1 MRLTP
6 RPPPTRFVSTCFHE
20 EVHPLP
26 DQASAPAADAKQARP
41 LLPQDDPFLAAP
53 VDLRLLAPGTIIRSR
68 EVELAFLGLV
78 PQQVAAWQLVY
89 RSTDLHGEPE
99 AAVTT
104 LVLPAD
110 ADPSE
115 PRPLLAYQCAI
126 DAIAGKSFPSY
137 ALRRGARSWGS
148 IPPLEFALLAGVLHK
163 GWALSIADHE
173 GLLGRFGAAREP
185 GYRVLDGVRAALSF
199 APLGLEPATPVGIMG
214 YSGGGMASSWAAE
227 MAPEYAPELNIV
239 GAALGA
245 PVGDPGETF
254 IRLNAT
260 FRAGLPAMVVAGL
273 RSGYPGLARVINEHA
288 SFEGR
293 KHLQRLERS
302 STLAAVIHHRH
313 HDFDDYLDAPLAD
326 VLATPEV
333 LHVFDDLRL
342 GQRIPTC
349 PILMTQATHD
359 QIIHVEDV
367 DGQQQRYVEGGA
379 KVRYVRDRTSE
390 HLSLHPLALPLMINW
405 MDDRFAGR
413 PAPSGTRTVFSV
425 ALSLRALWGYVGMA
439 TAAVRTVAGRPLRER

>member
-1 MRLTP
+1 MQ
-6 RPPPTRFVSTCFHE
+6 
-20 EVHPLP
+20 PLP
-26 DQASAPAADAKQARP
+26 DQAPAPAADAKSARP

-53 VDLRLLAPGTIIRSR
+53 TGLGLLAPGAIIRSR
-68 EVELAFLGLV
+68 EVELAFLGLI
-78 PQQVAAWQLVY
+78 PQQVSAWQLVY
-89 RSTDLHGEPE
+89 RSTDLDGAPE

-104 LVLPAD
+104 VVLPEG
-110 ADPSE
+110 ADPNE

-126 DAIAGKSFPSY
+126 DAISGKAFPSY

-148 IPPLEFALLAGVLHK
+148 IPPLEFALLAGVLRK
-163 GWALSIADHE
+163 GWALSLCDHE
-173 GLLGRFGAAREP
+173 GMLGRFGAAREP
-185 GYRVLDGVRAALSF
+185 GHRVLDGVRAALEF
-199 APLGLEPATPVGIMG
+199 EPLGLEAATPVGLMG

-254 IRLNAT
+254 IRLNGT
-260 FRAGLPAMVVAGL
+260 SRAGLPAMVVAGL
-273 RSGYPGLARVINEHA
+273 RSGYPGLARVIHEHA

-293 KHLQRLERS
+293 RHLQRLETS
-302 STLAAVIHHRH
+302 STLAAVVHHRN

-333 LHVFDDLRL
+333 LHVFEDLRL

-349 PILMTQATHD
+349 PVLMTQATHD

-367 DGQQQRYVEGGA
+367 DGQQQRYVDGGA
-379 KVRYVRDRTSE
+379 TVHYVRDRFSE
-390 HLSLHPLALPLMINW
+390 HLSLHPLALPLMIGW
-405 MDDRFAGR
+405 MADRFAGK
-413 PAPSGTRTVFSV
+413 PAPTGTRTVFSV
-425 ALSLRALWGYVGMA
+425 ALSLRSLWGYVGMA
-439 TAAVRTVAGRPLRER
+439 KAAIRTVTGRPLSAR

>member
-1 MRLTP
+1 MQ
-6 RPPPTRFVSTCFHE
+6 
-20 EVHPLP
+20 PLP
-26 DQASAPAADAKQARP
+26 DQVSAPAADDAKRDRP
-41 LLPQDDPFLAAP
+41 LLPQDDPFLTAP
-53 VDLRLLAPGTIIRSR
+53 ADIGRLAPGTIIRTR

-78 PQQVAAWQLVY
+78 PQQVSAWQLLY
-89 RSTDLHGEPE
+89 RSTDLHGAPE

-104 LVLPAD
+104 VVLPEG
-110 ADPSE
+110 ADPNQ

-126 DAIAGKSFPSY
+126 DAIAGKAFPSY

-148 IPPLEFALLAGVLHK
+148 IPPLEFALIAGTLRR
-163 GWALSIADHE
+163 GWAVSIADHE
-173 GLLGRFGAAREP
+173 GALGRFGAAREP
-185 GYRVLDGVRAALSF
+185 GHRVLDGVRAALAF
-199 APLGLEPATPVGIMG
+199 EPLGLEPTTTVGIMG

-245 PVGDPGETF
+245 PVGDPAETF
-254 IRLNAT
+254 IRLNGT
-260 FRAGLPAMVVAGL
+260 SRAGLPAMVVAGL

-313 HDFDDYLDAPLAD
+313 HDFDNYLDAPLAD
-326 VLATPEV
+326 VLGTPEV

-359 QIIHVEDV
+359 QIIHVDDV
-367 DGQQQRYVEGGA
+367 DGQQQRYVDGGA
-379 KVRYVRDRTSE
+379 TVLYVRDRASE
-390 HLSLHPLALPLMINW
+390 HLSLHPLAFPLMLNW
-405 MDDRFAGR
+405 MAARFAGR
-413 PAPSGTRTVFSV
+413 PVPSGTRTVFSV
-425 ALSLRALWGYVGMA
+425 ALSPRALWGYVGMA
-439 TAAVRTVAGRPLRER
+439 AAAVRTVAGLPLRER